1 MACMCKELKKSVFF
15 FTGDPKCPVNSFMMY
30 LTHLHP
36 MSDAFWQRPK
46 RNIQAD
52 DFVWYDNTSIGNSTL
67 NKLMNRITTQA
78 GLPDNYAINAIKSSY
93 IPIIESICKSAL
105 FASMQFRRV
114 LQMKN
119 SSQHY
124 QQNHQRHSFPM
135 KESSPSALYMPRK
148 RHSEGSLTIS
158 NTLRDSALFR
168 GRNSESQIFH
178 PHQSEHE
185 MMRCNS
191 ASPVLH
197 CENPWESGSPHQRML
212 QLQDSAG
219 KNIN

>member
-1 MACMCKELKKSVFF
+1 
-15 FTGDPKCPVNSFMMY
+15 MMY

-46 RNIQAD
+46 RSIQAD

-114 LQMKN
+114 LQMKQQQ
-119 SSQHY
+119 SSHSHPYSQTHH
-124 QQNHQRHSFPM
+124 QQRHSFPM
-135 KESSPSALYMPRK
+135 RDSSPSSLYNMQRK
-148 RHSEGSLTIS
+148 RHSEGSVTIS
-158 NTLRDSALFR
+158 NTLQESALFR
-168 GRNSESQIFH
+168 ARHSESQIFH
-178 PHQSEHE
+178 PHHSEQE

-191 ASPVLH
+191 ASPILH
-197 CENPWESGSPHQRML
+197 GENLWEQQQRLMQIPDSTGEIPLFFL
-212 QLQDSAG
+212 QNKTLLFTISMELD
-219 KNIN
+219 